1 MSDTKKHILITN
13 DDGTGAEGL
22 NDLIDILS
30 KDYKVTVV
38 APEYP
43 QSGKSHSFTSGH
55 PIRIKKLRN
64 GKGINEYSC
73 LGTPV
78 DCVKIAVNT
87 ILKEKPDL
95 IVSGINAGSNTGNSV
110 FYSGTVGA
118 AVEGSFFKIP
128 SIAFSLCLNS
138 NKPDYLKATKHIRE
152 IVEMALNHLPEG
164 NKCLNVNIPNTDIKG
179 VKVCRQTR
187 GAWKESFDKRVD
199 PHGDEYFWLTGYY
212 NNYEP
217 DATDTDEW
225 AINNGFISLVPIQT
239 DLTDSNC
246 LDSLNKG
253 KHF

>member
-1 MSDTKKHILITN
+1 MTENKKHILITN
-13 DDGTGAEGL
+13 DDGIGAEGL
-22 NDLIDILS
+22 NDLIDIVS
-30 KDYKVTVV
+30 KDYKVTIV

-55 PIRIKKLRN
+55 PIRINKISDNKE
-64 GKGINEYSC
+64 IIEYSC
-73 LGTPV
+73 IGTPV

-95 IVSGINAGSNTGNSV
+95 IISGINAGSNTGNSV

-128 SIAFSLCLNS
+128 SIALSLCLNG
-138 NKPDYLKATKHIRE
+138 NKPDYKKATEHIRS
-152 IVEMALNHLPEG
+152 IVDMALNNLPNT

-179 VKVCRQTR
+179 VKICRQTK
-187 GAWKESFDKRVD
+187 GAWKESFDKRID
-199 PHGDEYFWLTGYY
+199 PHGNEYFWLTGYY

-217 DATDTDEW
+217 EATDTDEW
-225 AINNGFISLVPIQT
+225 AINNGYISIVPLQT
-239 DLTDSNC
+239 DLTDSDC
-246 LDSLNKG
+246 LDILNNG

>member
-1 MSDTKKHILITN
+1 MTENKKHILITN
-13 DDGTGAEGL
+13 DDGIGAEGL
-22 NDLIDILS
+22 NDLIDIVS
-30 KDYKVTVV
+30 QDYIVTVV

-55 PIRIKKLRN
+55 PIRIKKRKN
-64 GKGINEYSC
+64 SKGINEYSC
-73 LGTPV
+73 IGTPV

-87 ILKEKPDL
+87 ILNEKPDL
-95 IVSGINAGSNTGNSV
+95 VISGINAGSNTGNSI

-128 SIAFSLCLNS
+128 SVALSLCLNS
-138 NKPDYLKATKHIRE
+138 NKPDYRKAKEHIKN
-152 IVEMALNHLPEG
+152 IIEMALEHLPNT

-187 GAWKESFDKRVD
+187 GAWKESFDKRID

-217 DATDTDEW
+217 EATDTDEW
-225 AINNGFISLVPIQT
+225 AINNGYISIVPIQT
-239 DLTDSNC
+239 DLTDIDC
-246 LDSLNKG
+246 LDLLNKG
-253 KHF
+253 NHF